1 MAGKPVVSTNF
12 SPDISSFVPHV
23 YIAESAEEFPGQL
36 IRAIEENDRQKA
48 DARVAIA
55 KENTWAVRAQQFFD
69 ILGRA
74 N

>member
-23 YIAESAEEFPGQL
+23 YIADSAEEFARQL
-36 IRAIEENDRQKA
+36 VRAVEENDRQKA

-55 KENTWAVRAQQFFD
+55 QKNTWAVRAQQFFD
-69 ILGRA
+69 ILRLA